1 MLDSAND
8 GERGQGGL
16 ASLTSGHSPGPQG
29 VVVAGTRTQE
39 SEGRERRRKEE
50 RGGEERED
58 KGERRLCLSTW
69 VVCNKLFHIFS
80 FLYVG

>member
-1 MLDSAND
+1 MT
-8 GERGQGGL
+8 GKIE
-16 ASLTSGHSPGPQG
+16 
-29 VVVAGTRTQE
+29 
-39 SEGRERRRKEE
+39 EGRERRWKEE